1 MTKTSYTSSRQDIT
15 YKNFEEYM
23 AKVLLPNYVNE
34 LTLEGICPT
43 KEDFTK
49 YKNFVQSGIWSRH
62 ASQTKSR
69 GNISGHLDLELK
81 VKLGKKEAQ
90 TISIMKKG
98 DNFITILS
106 NSKELAL
113 SPGQIDAC
121 ESAPV
126 FDKENLTDKVWER
139 YLIAK
144 PEPESKLDEI
154 LIDLRK
160 T

>member
-1 MTKTSYTSSRQDIT
+1 
-15 YKNFEEYM
+15 
-23 AKVLLPNYVNE
+23 
-34 LTLEGICPT
+34 
-43 KEDFTK
+43 
-49 YKNFVQSGIWSRH
+49 
-62 ASQTKSR
+62 
-69 GNISGHLDLELK
+69 
-81 VKLGKKEAQ
+81 
-90 TISIMKKG
+90 MKKG